1 MFKAY
6 GFDYTDKMSIKY
18 DTDIQ
23 EGLFTVYKNEIDYDT
38 NFEFRLTKSEVSFKI
53 DKIYK
58 SFEDSLNIDGFY
70 ESLDTENDIVF
81 NCNYTLDNT
90 NFNSIIDTFR
100 YYASPKQGVFN
111 IRKSYD
117 NLTDTVELY
126 KSIENEDEFN
136 EYLLWIKLIY
146 IAIKRNEEIAGNDV
160 LDKIFNSSKIEFYI
174 SSRYDID
181 CGNID
186 INEVNKLVNF

>member
-6 GFDYTDKMSIKY
+6 GFDYDDKMSIKY
-18 DTDIQ
+18 DTDTQ
-23 EGLFTVYKNEIDYDT
+23 EGHFTVYKNEIDYNT

-58 SFEDSLNIDGFY
+58 SFEDSLTIDGIY
-70 ESLDTENDIVF
+70 ESLGRKNDIVF
-81 NCNYTLDNT
+81 SCNYILNDTD
-90 NFNSIIDTFR
+90 FDSIMNAYR
-100 YYASPKQGVFN
+100 YYSSPKQGIFN
-111 IRKSYD
+111 IRSSYKD
-117 NLTDTVELY
+117 LTDTVELY
-126 KSIENEDEFN
+126 KSIDSEDEFN

-146 IAIKRNEEIAGNDV
+146 IAIKRNEEIASNDV

-186 INEVNKLVNF
+186 INEVNNLVNF